1 MNKIIKNNLNIILS
15 VFILLQ
21 PILDLI
27 TGLCL
32 HLFHLNLTL
41 GIIVRILFL
50 ALIIYITLFVYNKK
64 KTMYIYCIILL
75 YSIFYLLG
83 IIIYKDKMGLFQEVQ
98 GLIRVF
104 FFPLLLVSL
113 YELKEEVKISKM
125 TLFVTLILYL
135 MFIFIP
141 LLLGVGY
148 KTYQITKSGTLGF
161 FNSANEISGIIS
173 ILTPIMFILFKERKN
188 IILKVIVTLIYLVVI
203 LMVGTKTP
211 LLSLTITLS
220 AILLWLIIKN
230 ANAKKYKLLLITFIG
245 VIVGIAS
252 LLVVIP
258 KTNFYKNIEVHLDY
272 LKVDDITEILEDEKL
287 VDHFI
292 FSQRLTFLKN
302 KDKLYNKA
310 SLYQKIFGIGY
321 LKKGKP
327 TKMIEMDYFDIYY
340 SHGIAGFIVF
350 FSIYFIILFRILRE
364 KQHLT
369 FDRYMLFISLLLIIF
384 LSLFTG
390 HIITAPSVSIL
401 VVIIILMLSK
411 RKKRDL
417 LFAAYNLEIGG
428 IETALVN
435 LVDNIDYNKY
445 NVEVILEE
453 KKGTLLKIINQNV
466 KVTCLPVSKNKN
478 AIIRKLINY
487 IRKLSYSI
495 FNYHNYDF
503 SCCYAT
509 YSYSCNKIALTAAT
523 NNSIYI
529 HSNYKELYQ
538 DEQKEIKFFDTRN
551 INKFR
556 KIIFVS
562 NEARD
567 DFLRLYKDLKDKTV
581 VFNNFID
588 TNSIKNKSKQ
598 QIKEKKNPTKTLLVF
613 IGRLDDSSK
622 KLGRAINLVKEIK
635 DVDLWIVGDGP
646 DRQLYENLVK
656 KNGLITK
663 VSFLGKKENPY
674 PYMKQADYIILTSDY
689 EGFPVTYLEAI
700 TLNKPI
706 ITTINVSD
714 DKINIGKDY
723 AYIIPKDEKEM
734 VTEVQKI
741 LTKPRK
747 QKKKNIEINQKNRM
761 IQLEKIFDEV
771 I

>member
-1 MNKIIKNNLNIILS
+1 MNKIIKNNLNMILS
-15 VFILLQ
+15 IFILLQ

-27 TGLCL
+27 TGLCI
-32 HLFHLNLTL
+32 HLFNINLTI
-41 GIIVRILFL
+41 GIIVRVLFL
-50 ALIIYITLFVYNKK
+50 ILIMYITVFVYKKK
-64 KTMYIYCIILL
+64 KTMYIYGIILL

-83 IIIYKDKMGLFQEVQ
+83 IIIYKDGIGLFQELQ
-98 GLIRVF
+98 GLVRVF
-104 FFPLLLVSL
+104 YFPLLLASL
-113 YELKEEVKISKM
+113 YQLKEEIRISKM

-141 LLLGVGY
+141 SLLGIGY

-173 ILTPIMFILFKERKN
+173 ILTPIMFILFKERKK

-211 LLSLTITLS
+211 LLSLAITLS
-220 AILLWLIIKN
+220 ATLLWLIIKN
-230 ANAKKYKLLLITFIG
+230 TKAKNYKLLLIIFIG
-245 VIVGIAS
+245 VAICISS

-272 LKVDDITEILEDEKL
+272 LKVDNITDVLEDEKL

-310 SLYQKIFGIGY
+310 PLYQKVFGIGY
-321 LKKGKP
+321 LKKDKP

-340 SHGIAGFIVF
+340 SHGVAGFILF
-350 FSIYFIILFRILRE
+350 FSIYFVILFRILRE

-369 FDRYMLFISLLLIIF
+369 FTRYMLLISLLLIIF

-401 VVIIILMLSK
+401 VAIIILMLAK
-411 RKKRDL
+411 RKKKDL
-417 LFAAYNLEIGG
+417 LFAAYNFEIGG
-428 IETALVN
+428 IETALIN

-445 NVEVILEE
+445 NVEIILEE
-453 KKGTLLKIINQNV
+453 KKGILLKTVNKNV
-466 KVTCLPVSKNKN
+466 KITQLSVSKNKN
-478 AIIRKLINY
+478 PIIRRVTNY
-487 IRKLSYSI
+487 SRKLLYSI

-509 YSYSCNKIALTAAT
+509 YSYSCNKIALIAAT

-529 HSNYKELYQ
+529 HSNYKDLYQ
-538 DEQKEIKFFDTRN
+538 DEQKEREFFDTRN

-562 NEARD
+562 NESKN
-567 DFLRLYKDLKDKTV
+567 DFLRLYKELEDKTI

-588 TNSIKNKSKQ
+588 TKLIKRKSKEK
-598 QIKEKKNPTKTLLVF
+598 IIEKKEPDKKLLVF

-635 DVDLWIVGDGP
+635 NINLWIVGDGP
-646 DRQLYENLVK
+646 DRKLYEELVK
-656 KNGLITK
+656 KNKLTTRIT
-663 VSFLGKKENPY
+663 FLGRKENPY
-674 PYMKQADYIILTSDY
+674 PYMNEADYIILTSDY

-706 ITTINVSD
+706 ITTIDVSD

-723 AYIIPKDEKEM
+723 ANIISKDERKM

-741 LTKPRK
+741 LTIKAK
-747 QKKKNIEINQKNRM
+747 QTRINIEENQKNRM
-761 IQLEKIFDEV
+761 KELEHIFDEV